1 MHGVAAQG
9 FTVKGPAFRLPA
21 RIGAAAALLLTASC
35 ATAPQRSP
43 VEWMGVLPGDATMYI
58 SVSVPQSAELIRKT
72 LKEGG
77 PAFNDVITLSD
88 MTKRLLVSVT
98 MAKGAPMRF
107 AAVALG
113 GYPSL
118 LIGMSLSGKKEW
130 KQVSLPE
137 GSFYLWNKANLQ
149 LSVPNRSILLAANGD
164 MPTLLS
170 RYKIPVPLPIPPEVA
185 SDMAKTD
192 IVLYMPQ
199 LPGGVGEANVD
210 QPAVAES
217 DERPHLPIR
226 EVWVDAMKTK
236 DGYLLGATMNT
247 GTEKQ
252 ARVLSL
258 MVRIG
263 IVAWMKANNVPQAG
277 ERLRAISVVPEG
289 TSVMVK
295 GIAVRDGEI
304 MPLILTLLNGAPADA
319 GNASP
324 APAAGQ
330 GAPAAGQGN

>member
-1 MHGVAAQG
+1 MKGRGVL
-9 FTVKGPAFRLPA
+9 FLTA
-21 RIGAAAALLLTASC
+21 RIGAAFGLLLIASC
-35 ATAPQRSP
+35 ATVPQRSP

-58 SVSVPQSAELIRKT
+58 SVSVPQSADLIRKT
-72 LKEGG
+72 LKESG

-98 MAKGAPMRF
+98 VTKGAPMRF
-107 AAVALG
+107 AAVAMG
-113 GYPSL
+113 GYPSV

-137 GSFYLWNKANLQ
+137 GNFYLWNKANLQ
-149 LSVPNRSILLAANGD
+149 LSIPNGSILLAANGD

-170 RYKIPVPLPIPPEVA
+170 RYKSPVPLPIPSEVA
-185 SDMAKTD
+185 SDMTKTD

-199 LPGGVGEANVD
+199 LPGGIGEGGTD
-210 QPAVAES
+210 QPVAAES
-217 DERPHLPIR
+217 DARPHLPIR

-236 DGYLLGATMNT
+236 DGYLLGATVNT

-252 ARVLSL
+252 AQVLSL
-258 MVRIG
+258 VLRIG
-263 IVAWMKANNVPQAG
+263 IVAWMKTNNVPQAA
-277 ERLRAISVVPEG
+277 ERLRGISVSPQG
-289 TSVMVK
+289 TSVLVK

-319 GNASP
+319 GNADQP
-324 APAAGQ
+324 PAAGQ
-330 GAPAAGQGN
+330 GSSQGN